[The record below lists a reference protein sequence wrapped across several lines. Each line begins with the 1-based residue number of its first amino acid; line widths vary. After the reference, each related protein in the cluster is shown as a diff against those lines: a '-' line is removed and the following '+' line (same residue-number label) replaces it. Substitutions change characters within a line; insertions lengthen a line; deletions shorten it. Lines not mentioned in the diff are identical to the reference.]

1 MTASEKFLEE
11 VSKAKWNA
19 ARFAQV
25 FLHITPFSYQES
37 FLKDEG
43 KEIAAACGRQVG
55 KTTLAAI
62 KSLHFAFFHPDV
74 TVLIVSSTLRQSMIL
89 FSKIRTMIESN
100 PILRMKVKNSTRTMI
115 EFDHGSRIVALPCGP
130 TGYSLRGH
138 TADMIILDEA
148 NFVPEEIVDGV
159 IRPMLIAKPNSRFIM
174 LSTPWT
180 QDHPFYRAVTVKKL
194 GFHVYSWPTSLN
206 PLVSAAKLKADR
218 NALDGL
224 TFRREYEAQFVEERN
239 NYFPSQLIS
248 NCVDGTCEL
257 LTDQEVLDTEYEYE
271 GVFHLGVDF
280 GKRADHSVL
289 AVLECDTHQILTLVY
304 LKEFPLQTNYATVIG
319 LIKRVDDAFGF
330 ESVTLDQTGVG
341 EAPVE
346 DVQRFLRNAEGVILT
361 NKMKLDIL
369 SNLQLLFQHEKL
381 RIPLER
387 SLIAQINEQQ
397 YDISKTGELTFSH
410 PARSHDDQL
419 WSLALSAWGAR
430 KPAGPSFLPISRS
443 FSPRP

>member
-11 VSKAKWNA
+11 VGKAKSNA
-19 ARFAQV
+19 AYFAEV
-25 FLHITPFSYQES
+25 FIQFRPFPYQKS
-37 FLKDEG
+37 FLTDQG
-43 KEIAAACGRQVG
+43 REIASACGRQVG

-62 KSLHFAFFHPDV
+62 KGLHFAFFHPDV

-100 PILRMKVKNSTRTMI
+100 PILRMKVKNSSRTMV
-115 EFDHGSRIVALPCGP
+115 EFDHGSRIVASPCGP

-148 NFVPEEIVDGV
+148 NFVPEEVVDGV

-180 QDHPFYRAVTVKKL
+180 QDHPFYRAVVQKEL

-206 PLVSAAKLKADR
+206 PLVSAEKLEADR
-218 NALDGL
+218 NALDSL
-224 TFRREYEAQFVEERN
+224 TFRREYEAQFVEEHN
-239 NYFPSQLIS
+239 SYFPSHLIS
-248 NCVDGTCEL
+248 QCIDESCEL
-257 LTDQEVLDTEYEYE
+257 LTDQDVLDTEYE

-289 AVLECDTHQILTLVY
+289 AVLEKDTDQILTLVY

-319 LIKRVDDAFGF
+319 WIRRLNEAFGF

-346 DVQRFLRNAEGVILT
+346 DVKSFLRNAEGVILT

-369 SNLQLLFQHEKL
+369 SNLQLLLQHKRL

-387 SLIAQINEQQ
+387 SLIAELNEQQ
-397 YDISKTGELTFSH
+397 YDIRKTGELTFSH

-419 WSLALSAWGAR
+419 WSLALSAWGAK
-430 KPAGPSFLPISRS
+430 KPAGPSFLPITRS
-443 FSPRP
+443 FRPTP